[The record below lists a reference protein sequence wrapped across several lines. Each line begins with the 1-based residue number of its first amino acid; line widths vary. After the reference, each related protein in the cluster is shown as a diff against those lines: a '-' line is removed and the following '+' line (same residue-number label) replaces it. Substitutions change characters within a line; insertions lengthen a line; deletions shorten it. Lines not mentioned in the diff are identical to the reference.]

1 MKKWN
6 CIALASVLM
15 ATAVCGACA
24 PGQLETHSNA
34 HVVTDAG
41 IYPVVKEEYRGI
53 TLDMMALNHAS
64 ISADWASNEFFKR
77 MESLTGVKFNF
88 EKVYDAATY
97 TEKFPLAFVDV
108 ASMPDVFYKA
118 QIPRDSE
125 AKFGAQG
132 LLIPLENLIENY
144 APNLKK
150 IMEETPNVKRVI
162 TAADGHVYSL
172 PTVHYKGDR
181 YTADGV
187 FWINKKWCDRLQIDV
202 SEITTIEKLNDVLT
216 RFKNEDANGNGVTDD
231 EKPMYLAGAYEV
243 THLFA
248 AFGMNLLTWNAYVDN
263 GTVKLGAMQENFKPM
278 LKYLNEMYKEG
289 LINNNYV
296 TLPKNT
302 VWAEGRSGDTIG
314 VFFDA
319 TADLVAGDRA
329 RDFVALPPLN
339 SSVYTGTPF
348 MSGRYAVDPGAF
360 AISANCEYPELAMR
374 WIDTV
379 YDVEYSRWDTV
390 GQEGVEWKWDDE
402 EHTTW
407 SYLMPTD
414 EIVSKRTVQMGGG
427 LPGVELTYDDF
438 LSKSSDPLV
447 SHSAKELAKVS
458 AYIKPGYPP
467 VSFNETTLRALSSTS
482 TSLSTYLGTLMAQVI
497 RGEKDIEKNWNTIQN
512 DLKRMGAA
520 NYVKTLQEGYNRFM
534 QNV

>member
-1 MKKWN
+1 MKKLK
-6 CIALASVLM
+6 CIATASVLLAAM
-15 ATAVCGACA
+15 TMGACA
-24 PGQLETHSNA
+24 SKPLEQHTNPQ
-34 HVVTDAG
+34 VVTEVG
-41 IYPVVKEEYRGI
+41 TYPVIKDEYRGI
-53 TLDMMALNHAS
+53 TLDMMALNHTA
-64 ISADWASNEFFKR
+64 ISADWSKNEFFKR
-77 MESLTGVKFNF
+77 MENLTGVKFNF
-88 EKVYDAATY
+88 DKVYDATTY

-118 QIPRDSE
+118 QIPRASE

-132 LLIPLENLIENY
+132 LLIPLENLIDEY

-150 IMEETPNVKRVI
+150 IMEESPNVKRI
-162 TAADGHVYSL
+162 MTSADGHIYSL

-187 FWINKKWCDRLQIDV
+187 FWINQKWCDRLGIEV
-202 SEITTIEKLNDVLT
+202 SDITTIEKLSEVLT
-216 RFKNEDANGNGVTDD
+216 RFKNEDANGNGDATD

-263 GTVKLGAMQENFKPM
+263 GTVKVGAMQENFKPM
-278 LKYLNEMYKEG
+278 LEYLNGMYSNG
-289 LINNNYV
+289 LINNDYV
-296 TLPKNT
+296 TLTKNT
-302 VWAEGRSGDTIG
+302 VWAEGRSKDSIG

-319 TADLVAGDRA
+319 TADLVAGERA
-329 RDFVALPPLN
+329 QDFVALPPLN

-348 MSGRYAVDPGAF
+348 LAGRYAVDPGAF

-374 WIDTV
+374 WIDTL

-414 EIVSKRTVQMGGG
+414 EIVNSRTVQMGGG

-438 LSKSSDPLV
+438 LSKSSDPTV
-447 SHSAKELAKVS
+447 SHSARELAKVS

-497 RGEKDIEKNWNTIQN
+497 RGEKNISDSWETVQN
-512 DLKRMGAA
+512 DLKRMGV
-520 NYVKTLQEGYNRFM
+520 NHYIKTLQEGYDSFM
-534 QNV
+534 KNA